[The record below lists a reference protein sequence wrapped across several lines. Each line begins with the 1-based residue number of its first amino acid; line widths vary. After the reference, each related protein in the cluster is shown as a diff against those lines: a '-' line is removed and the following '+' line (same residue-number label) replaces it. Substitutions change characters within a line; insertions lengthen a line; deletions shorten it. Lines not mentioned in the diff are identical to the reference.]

1 MAYLIVEQSPPLK
14 GRVQIS
20 GSKNA
25 ILPIIAATLLVEGET
40 VLQGVPDLRDVQVM
54 IELLRKLGAVVEFE
68 GETLKVDATEITS
81 LEAPY
86 DLVNKMRAS
95 FLVMGSL
102 LSRYKEAKV
111 SMPGGCS
118 IGARPIDLHLKGFES
133 LGAKVSTDYGYIES
147 KADRLVG
154 DVVYLDFPS
163 VGATENI
170 IMAATL
176 AEGDTIIENAAEEP
190 EIVDL
195 ANFINKMGGKIR
207 GAGTNTI
214 KIRGVQKLE
223 PVEHTVIPD
232 RIEAG
237 TFMLAAAVT
246 QGDIVVEN
254 VIVDHLKPLIAK
266 LIEAGCEV
274 DAADSSIRVIG
285 KQRPRAV
292 NIKTLPY
299 PGFPTDLQSP
309 FMTLLCIAD
318 GRSQVTETVFENRYM
333 NVPELV
339 RMGGEIE
346 VNGKMAIVTGVDTL
360 KGAEV
365 AATDLRAGVALVLAG
380 LVADGKTKV
389 KNIYHIDRGYVDVVG
404 KFRNLGA
411 IIHRVDDED

>member
-154 DVVYLDFPS
+154 DVPS